1 MRVGN
6 HTWACATCGQGFTR
20 KSSGLRHIKSLHLG
34 KAMLV
39 RPYEYIAGIVSGRFQ
54 QSDPSLYRRTTKK
67 APGYMTSFNAHSS
80 AQLSSPLNKIVH
92 EGMTPYATSD
102 QTKPSS
108 GTSEKNVGQSSNT
121 VPLYNKQPGSLNPAQ
136 SVGKMSQRIQNLKEI
151 EKLAR
156 AICKPDDATG
166 IIMTAAFQAAMLED
180 DASLDKTLEQLRQRA
195 GYQRY

>member
-1 MRVGN
+1 MRIGN

-39 RPYEYIAGIVSGRFQ
+39 RPYEYIAAIVSGRFQ
-54 QSDPSLYRRTTKK
+54 QSHPSLYRRSTKK
-67 APGYMTSFNAHSS
+67 PPGYMTSFNAHSS

-92 EGMTPYATSD
+92 EGMTPYATSH

-121 VPLYNKQPGSLNPAQ
+121 VPLYKQPGSLNSAQ
-136 SVGKMSQRIQNLKEI
+136 SVLKMSQRIQKLKEI
-151 EKLAR
+151 EKLAP
-156 AICKPDDATG
+156 AICKLNVATG
-166 IIMTAAFQAAMLED
+166 IIMTALFQAAVLED